1 MAGLV
6 LTYETFNNLLLLGFF
21 DEGSTRDSSKEQR
34 RENFVK
40 ANKRETFYK
49 LGADLLISYDFIRN
63 STVYCSWFAFTFI
76 HGLFVSI
83 DNLMPLFSVKLFG

>member
-63 STVYCSWFAFTFI
+63 RQYIDLGLLLRSYMVFLFQSTI
-76 HGLFVSI
+76 
-83 DNLMPLFSVKLFG
+83 